1 MSMSIISGRNEG
13 FPCIPDVPDMHSTNL
28 VVPYPGAAVIID
40 GTHCDGFPFTMTSSD
55 LPGSV
60 SPSVPYP
67 LALMTVSAG
76 YNSGFPAVRSA
87 EFVNEVSFS
96 QLCFG
101 DVPIDELFFG
111 STEIKFAYCGGGTV
125 FRKY

>member
-1 MSMSIISGRNEG
+1 
-13 FPCIPDVPDMHSTNL
+13 MHSTNL